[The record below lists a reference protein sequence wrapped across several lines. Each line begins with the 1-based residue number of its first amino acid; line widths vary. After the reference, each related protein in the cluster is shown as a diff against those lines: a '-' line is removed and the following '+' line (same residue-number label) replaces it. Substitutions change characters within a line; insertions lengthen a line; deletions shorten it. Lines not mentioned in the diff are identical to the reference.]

1 MERSLHLDIW
11 YFSSYI
17 HLWML
22 EKQSK
27 MFVDFCKTVFSKDIK
42 QTLPKAQRTR
52 GLSSSY
58 QSNLSQ
64 VLTQILIKHLQNLD
78 QAPTNLRQ
86 TSAFQHNLNLDK
98 PSLRIST
105 KNKLRNHNQASAAK

>member
-42 QTLPKAQRTR
+42 QKQLHLHDSDHEFALP
-52 GLSSSY
+52 
-58 QSNLSQ
+58 
-64 VLTQILIKHLQNLD
+64 V
-78 QAPTNLRQ
+78 
-86 TSAFQHNLNLDK
+86 AF
-98 PSLRIST
+98 
-105 KNKLRNHNQASAAK
+105 